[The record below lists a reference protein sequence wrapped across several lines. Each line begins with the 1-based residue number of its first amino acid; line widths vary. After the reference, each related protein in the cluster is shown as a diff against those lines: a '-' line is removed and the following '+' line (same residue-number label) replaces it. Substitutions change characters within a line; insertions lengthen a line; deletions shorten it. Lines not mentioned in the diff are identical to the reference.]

1 MGPTPAPA
9 GESAGVTPILL
20 QWLDM
25 SSPLNFP
32 TNGHVRELIRLAAAE
47 DLGEQGDVT
56 SRLMIPEDR
65 GGVATVVQKSSGVA
79 CGLPIV
85 EMVCKCFDERLRVE
99 WIPGF
104 HLELIEARFT
114 DARAQPLVRLRGPLR
129 SILAAERTLLNFLG
143 RLGGIATLTRRFVRR
158 VDGTAA
164 KIYDTRKTLPGF
176 RVLEKYAV
184 RCGGGQNHRF
194 GLHDMVLVKDNHLA
208 GVATED
214 LRRVLA
220 PIISQSRS
228 QAPDRQIEVEVDS
241 VEQFRQV
248 AVVEGIDVILLD
260 NMDCPTMSRCVR
272 LRQELGAGLGA
283 GPDGAMRRKLPE
295 LEASGGVT
303 LETVRDI
310 AQTGV
315 DRIAVGA
322 ITHSATS
329 LNIALEVEPL

>member
-1 MGPTPAPA
+1 
-9 GESAGVTPILL
+9 
-20 QWLDM
+20 M

-32 TNGHVRELIRLAAAE
+32 TNGHVREMIRLAAAE
-47 DLGEQGDVT
+47 DLGDQGDVT

-65 GGVATVVQKSSGVA
+65 GGVGTVVQKSPGVA

-104 HLELIEARFT
+104 HLDLIEARFS
-114 DARAQPLVRLRGPLR
+114 DARAQPLVRIRGPLR

-158 VDGTAA
+158 VDGTSAR
-164 KIYDTRKTLPGF
+164 IYDTRKTLPGF
-176 RVLEKYAV
+176 RALEKYAV

-194 GLHDMVLVKDNHLA
+194 GLHDMVLVKDNHLVGAA
-208 GVATED
+208 GED
-214 LRRVLA
+214 LASLLMRMVR
-220 PIISQSRS
+220 QSR
-228 QAPDRQIEVEVDS
+228 AELPDRPIEVEVDS
-241 VEQFRQV
+241 FEQFREV
-248 AVVEGIDVILLD
+248 ARIEGIDVILLD
-260 NMDCPTMSRCVR
+260 NMDCPTMARCVQV
-272 LRQELGAGLGA
+272 RQELGRGI
-283 GPDGAMRRKLPE
+283 DRTTRQKLPA

-315 DRIAVGA
+315 ERIAVGG
-322 ITHSATS
+322 ITHSAPS
-329 LNIALEVEPL
+329 LNVSLEVEPL